1 MDELP
6 KEEAAK
12 DEPPKTTR
20 TATLLREAGTV
31 AIALGFALIVR
42 TVAAEPFNVP
52 SSSMVPT
59 LLVGDTLI
67 AGKYTYGYS
76 KFSAPFDLLP
86 DFKGRLF
93 EHAPERGD
101 VVVFRLPRDTSI
113 NYVKRLIGLPGDR
126 IKMQD
131 GRLYINDE
139 MVPRVDDGSY
149 TANFAGRDRPV
160 HRYTETLPGGVSH
173 TILELSDSGPYD
185 STSEYVVPP
194 GHYFMMGDNRDNSLD
209 SRVSPEDDG
218 VGYVPVENLIGRV
231 DRIMYSRDMNVPWW
245 DLPQMVRTIRPE
257 RILAAVK

>member
-1 MDELP
+1 MTETTNTEAPKAETP
-6 KEEAAK
+6 KE
-12 DEPPKTTR
+12 R
-20 TATLLREAGTV
+20 VSSLLREAGTV

-86 DFKGRLF
+86 NFKGRIL
-93 EHAPERGD
+93 EHAPKRGD

-126 IKMQD
+126 IQMKE
-131 GRLYINDE
+131 GRLYINGE
-139 MVPRVDDGSY
+139 IVPRVEDGTY
-149 TANFAGRDRPV
+149 TTNFNGRARSV
-160 HRYTETLPGGVSH
+160 NRYIETLPGGVAH
-173 TILELSDSGPYD
+173 TILEISDNNAYD
-185 STSEYVVPP
+185 STAEYVVPP
-194 GHYFMMGDNRDNSLD
+194 KHYFMMGDNRDNSLD
-209 SRVSPEDDG
+209 SRVPPEDDG
-218 VGYVPVENLIGRV
+218 VGYVPEENLIGRV
-231 DRIMYSRDMNVPWW
+231 DRIMYSRDMDVPWW
-245 DLPQMVRTIRPE
+245 NVPEIVHSIRPE